1 MKIKIAIL
9 INDFFF
15 NYYETFYE
23 RLKNH
28 SDIFECIVI
37 ATEGYSDKNKNSHAI
52 SEYLTSI
59 EVENIDYKKGKKLFS
74 LQEYKPDYVFY
85 LVPYDC
91 YFPKEYQSSEVS
103 KYAKVCH
110 ISYGASMVKNTGLY
124 ESLKNNSFY
133 DNASYIFVETNYQL
147 DFGSYTKKFVPIG
160 YMKLDK
166 YFFFKDIK
174 KSERK
179 RKRII
184 WKPRWT
190 LESDSNFWNEI
201 ENIYSFIKKHKELD
215 FFIYYH
221 PLFLEKIQEKKEM
234 DKYENIN
241 SELKKLSNYFECEY
255 SNFLDIVLDADILIS
270 DHSSTLVEFAATGK
284 PIIYCASS
292 VLLNDL
298 GNAIMSNNYTSK
310 KSDETIKILEDLL
323 NGKDSKK
330 IIREKNKMSYYFF
343 PEGKESISNYL
354 MHYIEKDYFQT
365 KAIKLEFDNTD
376 FKNKQKELN
385 KKYKKLV
392 NKNKILIEKE
402 NSLNKENT
410 QIRKRNDEL
419 EEKLNKKNIEIEKIK
434 NSFLYKCKNF
444 LRRR

>member
-15 NYYETFYE
+15 NNYETFYE

-215 FFIYYH
+215 FY
-221 PLFLEKIQEKKEM
+221 L
-234 DKYENIN
+234 
-241 SELKKLSNYFECEY
+241 LSY
-255 SNFLDIVLDADILIS
+255 
-270 DHSSTLVEFAATGK
+270 
-284 PIIYCASS
+284 
-292 VLLNDL
+292 
-298 GNAIMSNNYTSK
+298 MSF
-310 KSDETIKILEDLL
+310 
-323 NGKDSKK
+323 
-330 IIREKNKMSYYFF
+330 RKNTRK
-343 PEGKESISNYL
+343 
-354 MHYIEKDYFQT
+354 
-365 KAIKLEFDNTD
+365 
-376 FKNKQKELN
+376 
-385 KKYKKLV
+385 
-392 NKNKILIEKE
+392 
-402 NSLNKENT
+402 
-410 QIRKRNDEL
+410 KRNG
-419 EEKLNKKNIEIEKIK
+419 
-434 NSFLYKCKNF
+434 
-444 LRRR
+444 